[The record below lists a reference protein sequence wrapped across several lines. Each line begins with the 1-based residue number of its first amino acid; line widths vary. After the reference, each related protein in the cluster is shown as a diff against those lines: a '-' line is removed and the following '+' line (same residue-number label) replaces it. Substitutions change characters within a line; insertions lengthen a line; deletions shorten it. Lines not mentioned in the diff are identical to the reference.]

1 MTDHSTALRPAPTT
15 PPADDRPD
23 PRPDAVRVAKARGSR
38 AGSIAKHTVLILLSL
53 VMLYPVLWMVVS
65 SLRPDGHIFDNPSL
79 VLDTFD
85 TDNYTTGW
93 SALQRPFGVYLANSA
108 IIVIGAI
115 IGNLVSCSLAAYA
128 FARLSFRYKRLAFGA
143 MLVTMM
149 LPIQVLII
157 PQYVI
162 YSQLGWINTFLPLIV
177 PKFLATDGFFVF
189 LMVQFIRGI
198 PRELDEA
205 ARIDGAGHA
214 RIFFQVILPLMKPA
228 LATAAIFTF
237 IWTWNDFFS
246 QLVFV
251 TAPDKYTASVALR
264 QFIDPTGQSD
274 FGALFAMSVVT
285 LVPVFLAFLFG
296 QRFLLRGI
304 ATTGG
309 K

>member
-1 MTDHSTALRPAPTT
+1 MTDQQTALRPTAATVQQDT
-15 PPADDRPD
+15 RAVDR
-23 PRPDAVRVAKARGSR
+23 DAQRLAALKRRRVTSVV
-38 AGSIAKHTVLILLSL
+38 KHVVLIVLSL
-53 VMLYPVLWMVVS
+53 VMLYPVLWMIAS
-65 SLRPDGHIFDNPSL
+65 SLRPDGHIFGNPSL
-79 VLDTFD
+79 VLDTFA
-85 TDNYTTGW
+85 TKNYTNGW
-93 SALQRPFGVYLANSA
+93 SALQKPFGVYLLNSA
-108 IIVIGAI
+108 IIVVGAI
-115 IGNLVSCSLAAYA
+115 VGNLVSCSLAAYA
-128 FARLSFRYKRLAFGA
+128 FARLSFRYKRLAFTA

-149 LPIQVLII
+149 LPVQVLII

-214 RIFFQVILPLMKPA
+214 RIFFQIILPLMKPA
-228 LATAAIFTF
+228 LATAVIFTF

-251 TAPDKYTASVALR
+251 TAPDRYTASVALR

>member
-1 MTDHSTALRPAPTT
+1 MTDQQTIQRPSLSV
-15 PPADDRPD
+15 PAAGIRT
-23 PRPDAVRVAKARGSR
+23 ARGPR
-38 AGSIAKHTVLILLSL
+38 DAAARRRRVGSVLRHVLLIVLCL
-53 VMLYPVLWMVVS
+53 VMLYPVLWMVAS
-65 SLRPDGHIFDNPSL
+65 SLRPNGYIFNNPSL
-79 VLDTFD
+79 VLNTFEVQ
-85 TDNYTTGW
+85 NYTRGW
-93 SALQRPFGVYLANSA
+93 DALQAPFSTYLANSA

-115 IGNLVSCSLAAYA
+115 LGNLISCSLAAYA
-128 FARLSFRYKRLAFGA
+128 FARLRFRFKRLAFGA

-162 YSQLGWINTFLPLIV
+162 YAQLGWINTFVPLIL

-198 PRELDEA
+198 PKELDEA

-214 RIFFQVILPLMKPA
+214 RIFLQIILPLMKPA

-246 QLVFV
+246 QLIFV

-264 QFIDPTGQSD
+264 QFVDPTGQSD

>member
-1 MTDHSTALRPAPTT
+1 MALLRRQRIA
-15 PPADDRPD
+15 
-23 PRPDAVRVAKARGSR
+23 
-38 AGSIAKHTVLILLSL
+38 SIGRHTLLIVLSV
-53 VMLYPVLWMVVS
+53 VMLYPVLWMVAS
-65 SLRPDGHIFDNPSL
+65 SLRPDGYIFNNPSL
-79 VLDTFD
+79 VLNTFAYK
-85 TDNYTTGW
+85 NYTNGW
-93 SALQRPFGVYLANSA
+93 SALQQPFGVYLLNSA
-108 IIVIGAI
+108 IIVLGAI
-115 IGNLVSCSLAAYA
+115 VGNLFSCSLAAYA
-128 FARLSFRYKRLAFGA
+128 YARLRFRFKRWAFAA

-162 YSQLGWINTFLPLIV
+162 YAQLGWINTFLPLIV

-214 RIFFQVILPLMKPA
+214 RIFLQMILPLMKPA

-251 TAPDKYTASVALR
+251 TAPDKYTSSVALR

-296 QRFLLRGI
+296 QRFLLQGI